1 MIYYLVL
8 LFAQSGSHQTDM
20 SEPQYKTTNT
30 NRKECDGIRYHHGL
44 SEGHSYDNLTT
55 SRLFLAYGK
64 NVCRAISFLFRPVI
78 STMTIIIDCQAN
90 HQPECRPLGKVI
102 LRHFSCALRV
112 SLDKRFGAGSRGV
125 PKPIQPMSLLNPG
138 LWRLLAVFFPKA
150 GIRLPLLRNFR
161 NRRKRL

>member
-20 SEPQYKTTNT
+20 SATQHKTFFI

-44 SEGHSYDNLTT
+44 GEGHSYDNPAT

-64 NVCRAISFLFRPVI
+64 NVYRAISFLFRPVI

-102 LRHFSCALRV
+102 LRHFSCAFSNSSKNVLVRGLGV
-112 SLDKRFGAGSRGV
+112 SL
-125 PKPIQPMSLLNPG
+125 SL
-138 LWRLLAVFFPKA
+138 FSQ
-150 GIRLPLLRNFR
+150 
-161 NRRKRL
+161 